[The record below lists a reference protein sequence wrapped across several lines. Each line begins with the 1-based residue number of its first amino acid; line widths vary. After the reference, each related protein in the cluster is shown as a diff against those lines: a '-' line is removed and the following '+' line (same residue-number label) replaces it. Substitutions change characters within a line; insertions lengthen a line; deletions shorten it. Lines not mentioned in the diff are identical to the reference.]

1 MSLKNTKGIDKKKLS
16 RWNKKGLELRLKKE
30 KRLKELES
38 IELSK
43 KRKMIDLDKSDL
55 HSSEENN

>member
-1 MSLKNTKGIDKKKLS
+1 MTFKNTKGIDKKKLS

-38 IELSK
+38 IESLK

>member
-1 MSLKNTKGIDKKKLS
+1 MTFKNTKGIDKKKLS

-38 IELSK
+38 IESSK

>member
-16 RWNKKGLELRLKKE
+16 RWNKKGKELRWKKE

-38 IELSK
+38 IESSK

>member
-38 IELSK
+38 IESLK